1 MAYKNKS
8 DEKTYSKKY
17 YQKHKECRIEYQ
29 KKYYK
34 KVRDTKLKYAKKYR
48 DLHPEVKRK
57 SDWKLKFGLT
67 PVDYNIMFN
76 NQNGCCN
83 ICGKHQSELTRALA
97 IDHNH
102 NTNEVRGLLC
112 CPCNAAIGSLGA
124 DDGIKLLQNA
134 IKYVRK
140 YEKV

>member
-8 DEKTYSKKY
+8 NLKTYGKKY
-17 YQKHKECRIEYQ
+17 YQEHKKHKLEYQ
-29 KKYYK
+29 RKYYK
-34 KVRDTKLKYAKKYR
+34 KVKETKLKYAKNYR
-48 DLHPEVKRK
+48 DLHPDVKRK
-57 SDWKLKFGLT
+57 SDLKLKFGLT
-67 PVDYNIMFN
+67 LFDYNIMFN
-76 NQNGCCN
+76 NQDGCCA
-83 ICGKHQSELTRALA
+83 ICGRHQSELTRALA

-112 CPCNAAIGSLGA
+112 GSCNTAIGSLLA

-134 IKYVRK
+134 IKYVSK